1 MKQPPPPQEEELKFR
16 KFYIE
21 WWNIR
26 KSTIYS
32 LVALVVL
39 ALASTGFYWWASRH
53 EWFSQVQATDAPANS
68 AQILSFE
75 GDVRVTRA
83 STRET
88 LVVTRPTFVAAG
100 DTIQTQADF
109 FFFNDTATTEI
120 YTVKPNST
128 IVVRDNSS
136 LLSGK
141 NVRVSLDDG
150 QLNVRTDQQGSSDNV
165 VEVADSENKLMSDTD
180 ASFNADAQ
188 TNGGE
193 IRISRGGV
201 ETTMGGQTTTIHENE
216 FASVNGGQLT
226 NREKLQEP
234 PHQSSPA
241 NLAQV
246 PDATGAGASVSLSW
260 QANGSVS
267 YYLQVSR
274 SPYFSPDSIFVDRPQ
289 LTTAESRIGG
299 LSPGTYYWRLRSTS
313 KSGQTT
319 DWDEPWKFQVVRN
332 DNGRSIEVSEWRTDN
347 IGGNVYLISGR
358 TQPGLAVRVQGRE
371 PTYVASDGTFRIQVT
386 TASAVTAIEISDDR
400 GNRSGFVL
408 SLQGAKV
415 MRRY

>member
-1 MKQPPPPQEEELKFR
+1 MKQPHDENLKFR

-32 LVALVVL
+32 IVALIVFIIG
-39 ALASTGFYWWASRH
+39 ATGFYWWASRH
-53 EWFSQVQATDAPANS
+53 EWFSHVQATDAPLNS

-88 LVVTRPTFVAAG
+88 IVVTRPTFVAAG
-100 DTIQTQADF
+100 DTIQTQADGRAVLKMV
-109 FFFNDTATTEI
+109 DGSI

-150 QLNVRTDQQGSSDNV
+150 QLNVRTDEQGGSDNV
-165 VEVADSENKLMSDTD
+165 VEVAESENKVMSDTD

-188 TNGGE
+188 TKGGE

-201 ETTMGGQTTTIHENE
+201 ETTLGGQTTTIGENE
-216 FASVNGGQLT
+216 FASVNNGQIT
-226 NREKLQEP
+226 NREKLLDP
-234 PHQSSPA
+234 PHQSTPE
-241 NLAQV
+241 NLAQII
-246 PDATGAGASVSLSW
+246 DATGAGAGVTLTW
-260 QANGSVS
+260 QSNGATS

-289 LTTAESRIGG
+289 LTTTESRIGG
-299 LSPGTYYWRLRSTS
+299 LSPGTYYWRLRSTA

-332 DNGRSIEVSEWRTDN
+332 DSGRSIEVTEWRSDN

-358 TQPGLAVRVQGRE
+358 AQPGLAVRVQGRE

-386 TASAVTAIEISDDR
+386 TPSAVAAIEISDDR
-400 GNRSGFVL
+400 GNRSGYVL
-408 SLQGAKV
+408 SLQTAKV

>member
-1 MKQPPPPQEEELKFR
+1 MKQPQPHDEDLKYR

-32 LVALVVL
+32 LVALIILVIG
-39 ALASTGFYWWASRH
+39 AAGFYWWASRH
-53 EWFSQVQATDAPANS
+53 DWFSPAQAQDAPPNS
-68 AQILSFE
+68 ALILSYE
-75 GDVRVTRA
+75 GDVRVTRT

-88 LVVTRPTFVAAG
+88 IVVTRPTYVSAG
-100 DTIQTQADF
+100 DTIQTQADGRAVLRMV
-109 FFFNDTATTEI
+109 DGSI

-136 LLSGK
+136 LLSGN

-150 QLNVRTDQQGSSDNV
+150 QLNVKTDQQGNSDNV
-165 VEVADSENKLMSDTD
+165 VEVAESENKLMSDTD

-201 ETTMGGQTTTIHENE
+201 ETTLGGQTTTLHENE
-216 FASVNGGQLT
+216 FASVDNGQIS
-226 NREKLQEP
+226 NREKLLDP
-234 PHQSSPA
+234 PHQSSPS
-241 NLAQV
+241 NLAQIV
-246 PDATGAGASVSLSW
+246 DTTGAGASVALTW
-260 QANGSVS
+260 QSNGSTN

-289 LTTAESRIGG
+289 LTVSESRIGG
-299 LSPGTYYWRLRSTS
+299 LSPGTYYWRLRSTA

-319 DWDEPWKFQVVRN
+319 DWNEPWKFQVVRN
-332 DNGRSIEVSEWRTDN
+332 DNGRSIEVTEWRSEN
-347 IGGNVYLISGR
+347 IGGNVYLVSGR

-371 PTYVASDGTFRIQVT
+371 ATYVASDGTFRIQIT
-386 TASAVTAIEISDDR
+386 TASAVAAIEVSDDR
-400 GNRSGFVL
+400 GTRSGFVL
-408 SLQGAKV
+408 SLQTAKV

>member
-1 MKQPPPPQEEELKFR
+1 MKQPHDEHLKFR

-32 LVALVVL
+32 IVSLVVL
-39 ALASTGFYWWASRH
+39 VFGAGGLYWWASRH
-53 EWFSQVQATDAPANS
+53 EWFSQAQSLETPANS

-88 LVVTRPTFVAAG
+88 IVVTRPTYVDAG
-100 DTIQTQADF
+100 DTIQTQADGRAVLKMV
-109 FFFNDTATTEI
+109 DGSI

-136 LLSGK
+136 FISGK

-150 QLNVRTDQQGSSDNV
+150 QLNVRTDQQGNSDNV
-165 VEVADSENKLMSDTD
+165 VEVAESENKLLADTD

-201 ETTMGGQTTTIHENE
+201 ETSLGGQTTTLHENE
-216 FASVNGGQLT
+216 FASVNNGQIT
-226 NREKLQEP
+226 NREKLLDP

-241 NLAQV
+241 NLAQIV
-246 PDATGAGASVSLSW
+246 DATGAGASVALSW
-260 QANGSVS
+260 QSNGATS

-274 SPYFSPDSIFVDRPQ
+274 SPYFAPDSIFVDRPQ
-289 LTTAESRIGG
+289 LLTSDSRIGG
-299 LSPGTYYWRLRSTS
+299 LSPGTYYWRLRSTAR
-313 KSGQTT
+313 SGQTT
-319 DWDEPWKFQVVRN
+319 DWNEPWKFQVVRN
-332 DNGRSIEVSEWRTDN
+332 DNGRSIEVSEWRSEN

-358 TQPGLAVRVQGRE
+358 TQPGLAVRIQGRE
-371 PTYVASDGTFRIQVT
+371 PTYVASDGMFRIQVT

-400 GNRSGFVL
+400 GSRSGFVL
-408 SLQGAKV
+408 SLQTAKV

>member
-1 MKQPPPPQEEELKFR
+1 MKQPQNDEDLKYR

-32 LVALVVL
+32 LVALVIL
-39 ALASTGFYWWASRH
+39 AIGAGGFYWWASRH
-53 EWFSQVQATDAPANS
+53 DWFANAAATDAPENS
-68 AQILSFE
+68 AQIISFE
-75 GDVRVTRA
+75 GDVRVTRS

-88 LVVTRPTFVAAG
+88 IVVTRATYVAAG
-100 DTIQTQADF
+100 DTIQTQSDGRAVLRMIDGS
-109 FFFNDTATTEI
+109 I

-136 LLSGK
+136 IFSGK

-150 QLNVRTDQQGSSDNV
+150 QLNVRTDQQPENTDNV
-165 VEVADSENKLMSDTD
+165 VEVAESENKLMSDTD

-201 ETTMGGQTTTIHENE
+201 ETTLGGQTTTLRENE
-216 FASVNGGQLT
+216 FASVNNGQIT
-226 NREKLQEP
+226 NREKLLEP

-241 NLAQV
+241 NLAQIL
-246 PDATGAGASVSLSW
+246 DSTGAGASVSLAW
-260 QANGSVS
+260 QSNGAAN

-274 SPYFSPDSIFVDRPQ
+274 SPYFSPDSILVDRPQ
-289 LTTAESRIGG
+289 LGSTETRIGG
-299 LSPGTYYWRLRSTS
+299 LSPGTYYWRLRSTA

-319 DWDEPWKFQVVRN
+319 EWAEPWKFQVVKN
-332 DNGRSIEVSEWRTDN
+332 ESGRSIEVTEWRSEN

-358 TQPGLAVRVQGRE
+358 TQPGLAVRIQGRE
-371 PTYVASDGTFRIQVT
+371 PMYVGSDGSFRIQVT
-386 TASAVTAIEISDDR
+386 TPSAVAAVEVSDDR

-408 SLQGAKV
+408 SLQTAKV